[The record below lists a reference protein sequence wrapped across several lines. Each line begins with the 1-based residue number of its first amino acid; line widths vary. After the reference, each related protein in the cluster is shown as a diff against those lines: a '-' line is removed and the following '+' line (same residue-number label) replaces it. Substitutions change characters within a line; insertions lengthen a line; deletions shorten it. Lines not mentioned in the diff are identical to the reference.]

1 MDFEIDVS
9 PMTLFTGNDDK
20 RLKSEDE
27 FLPEEGLELEAQH
40 EAIVDT
46 AGSEASPSDEDY
58 VDVSGS
64 SARLRGSSA
73 SWLTGLTHAGV
84 TLPAFGR
91 PIPTVHDSNCVSA
104 ESSSAKMDVSAAR
117 SGWFG
122 LADLAAQTSAAL
134 PGFSSGGGETKT
146 DQQPDEAGH
155 EVEED
160 GSHDD
165 ENDEEQDDE
174 ANERKMDGDG
184 QADVPLAGVLLRP
197 VVLGGAAARLV
208 SSVSHTAAL
217 LPLSQTVGAV
227 GSLWERSS
235 AVRSTLKAVSR
246 LPPSTDPYFYLM

>member
-1 MDFEIDVS
+1 
-9 PMTLFTGNDDK
+9 
-20 RLKSEDE
+20 
-27 FLPEEGLELEAQH
+27 
-40 EAIVDT
+40 
-46 AGSEASPSDEDY
+46 
-58 VDVSGS
+58 
-64 SARLRGSSA
+64 
-73 SWLTGLTHAGV
+73 
-84 TLPAFGR
+84 
-91 PIPTVHDSNCVSA
+91 
-104 ESSSAKMDVSAAR
+104 MDVSAAR